1 MAEDVAFTL
10 KTLSTTRKVLSG
22 LSPKTVLRG
31 IVVACR
37 SSNKPEEVG
46 VTGVQMEDPPLRMGG
61 SADSALVNHS
71 WVLAHAALNNMVTVA
86 ARPCPAGCRHPQGSG
101 SKLTRG
107 VG

>member
-46 VTGVQMEDPPLRMGG
+46 VTGVQMEDPPPHCEWVDLQILLSSITLG
-61 SADSALVNHS
+61 S
-71 WVLAHAALNNMVTVA
+71 W
-86 ARPCPAGCRHPQGSG
+86 
-101 SKLTRG
+101 LTQP
-107 VG
+107 